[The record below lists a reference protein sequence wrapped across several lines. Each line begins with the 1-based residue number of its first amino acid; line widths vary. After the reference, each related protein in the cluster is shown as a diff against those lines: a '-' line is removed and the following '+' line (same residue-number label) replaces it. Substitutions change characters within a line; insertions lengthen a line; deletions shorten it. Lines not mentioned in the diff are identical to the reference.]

1 MKKSFEDLDF
11 RLEGGETV
19 REVQYGSLPIIFKI
33 IEKPTFTNVAI
44 GTHGNIMAC
53 IINYFNNSFGYDFWN
68 FFGNLQ
74 KKTDIYRLTFN
85 FCDKNNILDSK
96 KGFEKKS
103 SQ

>member
-1 MKKSFEDLDF
+1 
-11 RLEGGETV
+11 
-19 REVQYGSLPIIFKI
+19 
-33 IEKPTFTNVAI
+33 
-44 GTHGNIMAC
+44 MAC